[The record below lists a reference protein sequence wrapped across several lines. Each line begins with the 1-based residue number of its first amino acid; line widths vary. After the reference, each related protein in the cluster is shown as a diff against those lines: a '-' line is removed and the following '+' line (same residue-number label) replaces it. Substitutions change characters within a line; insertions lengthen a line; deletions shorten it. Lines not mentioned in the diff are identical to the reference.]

1 MKSSKIFQ
9 ESKNLKREEFYFLA
23 ILYWKIFETFQ
34 NNMQNLVLKVMGQN
48 RPSSIP
54 LDISVVAVGV
64 PSIRNYEARIPHR
77 APIFFFSSKRELVLA
92 SSPET

>member
-34 NNMQNLVLKVMGQN
+34 QYAKSCVKSDATKSSELHSPWHQCRRGGRSEYQELRGSHSPS
-48 RPSSIP
+48 RP
-54 LDISVVAVGV
+54 DIFLFVEKG
-64 PSIRNYEARIPHR
+64 ARPR
-77 APIFFFSSKRELVLA
+77 F
-92 SSPET
+92 

>member
-34 NNMQNLVLKVMGQN
+34 QYAKSRVKSDATKSSELHSPWHQCRRGGRSEYQELRGSYSPS
-48 RPSSIP
+48 RP
-54 LDISVVAVGV
+54 DIFLFVEKG
-64 PSIRNYEARIPHR
+64 ARPR
-77 APIFFFSSKRELVLA
+77 F
-92 SSPET
+92 